1 MVAVHVMPRFVNF
14 GLQTSE
20 IHVLHYCSSKVIGCK
35 MFYFHSQYG
44 STVGRPTVAMDTAGR
59 DGRTEIK
66 RAWVRIPVSQEVMG
80 SDGICKY
87 LSCLSLILC

>member
-1 MVAVHVMPRFVNF
+1 
-14 GLQTSE
+14 
-20 IHVLHYCSSKVIGCK
+20 

-44 STVGRPTVAMDTAGR
+44 STVGRPVAMDTAGR

-80 SDGICKY
+80 SGGICKY
-87 LSCLSLILC
+87 LSCLSLTLGLCYCMRAYFVSVCIN